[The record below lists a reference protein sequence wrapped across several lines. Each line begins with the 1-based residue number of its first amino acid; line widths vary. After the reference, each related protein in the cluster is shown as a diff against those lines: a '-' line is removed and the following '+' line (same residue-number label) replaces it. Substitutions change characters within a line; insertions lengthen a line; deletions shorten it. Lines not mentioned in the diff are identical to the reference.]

1 MRGHGQAETIGLFR
15 VGMRVTSYRRGNA
28 VGVVKTEPFRDADNG
43 DRRWW
48 VWVDYTASNGAVAL
62 DQVRELRL
70 A

>member
-1 MRGHGQAETIGLFR
+1 MRGQGQAETIGLFR

-28 VGVVKTEPFRDADNG
+28 IGVVKTEPFRDQGG

-48 VWVDYTASNGAVAL
+48 VWVDYTASTGAVAL

-70 A
+70 V

>member
-1 MRGHGQAETIGLFR
+1 MRGQGQAENSGLFH

-28 VGVVKTEPFRDADNG
+28 IGVLKSEPFRDADG

-62 DQVRELRL
+62 DQLRELRL